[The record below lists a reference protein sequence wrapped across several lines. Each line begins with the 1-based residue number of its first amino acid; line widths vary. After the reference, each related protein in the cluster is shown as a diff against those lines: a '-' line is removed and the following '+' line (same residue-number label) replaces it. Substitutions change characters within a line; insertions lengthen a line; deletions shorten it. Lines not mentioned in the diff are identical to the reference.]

1 MEEIQ
6 NITDKLVILGAGNT
20 SGLYAKC
27 FFDDGLQIA
36 GFADNDVRKHNKSF
50 LGRYNVVPAQDI
62 KQRYGENVLIV
73 ISSAIDRVYWS
84 IARSWMSL
92 VINILQQMLIFS
104 SII

>member
-1 MEEIQ
+1 MQ
-6 NITDKLVILGAGNT
+6 SAFLMMAYKLQVLLTMMCGNIIKV
-20 SGLYAKC
+20 SW
-27 FFDDGLQIA
+27 
-36 GFADNDVRKHNKSF
+36 
-50 LGRYNVVPAQDI
+50 GRYNVVPAQDI

-104 SII
+104 PII